1 MNFQRCDDG
10 SDGRR
15 GFVSTPANDTDW
27 PVCKYGKYNQNLY
40 SQPTHTILSHSLPAT
55 VCPVPPPSPPGGQRQ
70 VIKTTFSRIWR
81 FSSEGFIH
89 CGAGGAQEELFVG
102 QRGEHVEVFLV
113 PGWQAHN
120 WMMEWSSSMISLS
133 FCWALTYF
141 RRASLWRLRVTGRRS
156 WAENSATGRRTRLK
170 STPTAFTMPRMRW
183 GIPTLSL

>member
-1 MNFQRCDDG
+1 MARMDVEDLSPHRQMILIG
-10 SDGRR
+10 Q
-15 GFVSTPANDTDW
+15 
-27 PVCKYGKYNQNLY
+27 PVNMVLTNMTHVWTYI
-40 SQPTHTILSHSLPAT
+40 PTKHWAVIIHSLPAT
-55 VCPVPPPSPPGGQRQ
+55 VCPVPPPPPPGGQRQ

-81 FSSEGFIH
+81 FLSEGFIH
-89 CGAGGAQEELFVG
+89 CGAGGAQEELFAG

-156 WAENSATGRRTRLK
+156 
-170 STPTAFTMPRMRW
+170 
-183 GIPTLSL
+183 